1 MQYSKKLSFD
11 AKGVAS
17 LSLEQ
22 FTAQV
27 KGTLGCNPACEDE
40 EINKI
45 YEACKKEAA
54 EGAPAED
61 SLESAPAPAKKP
73 FARTSKKA
81 ADTPPV
87 SPEQEN

>member
-54 EGAPAED
+54 EGAPADEV
-61 SLESAPAPAKKP
+61 EQPAPAKKP